1 MMKNNMRFK
10 NIKLKEFRKKFG
22 FSLNDVSKKTN
33 IDISLLKDIEK
44 GKRDITLSQLA
55 KLAQLYNKFL
65 TDFFD

>member
-1 MMKNNMRFK
+1 MKNNMRFK